1 MNKQFSTACER
12 NSHPIATVLATQ
24 FTASATTPQRV
35 LEIGSGTGQHA
46 VYFAQQFPHL
56 IWQTSDLAANHD
68 SILAWQEDAALANV
82 LPPLTLDMA
91 DPAWSQT
98 IATTYDAV
106 FTANTCHIMS
116 WPQVRNMFLGVGRVL
131 TSGGRFWTYGPFNVD
146 GQFTS
151 TSNAAFDASLKE
163 YAAHM
168 GIRDMAELI
177 VLAAENRLILREDHP
192 MPANNRLLEWE
203 HV

>member
-1 MNKQFSTACER
+1 MNQQFSLACER
-12 NSHPIATVLATQ
+12 NRQPIAIVLATQ
-24 FTASATTPQRV
+24 LTTPQRV

-46 VYFAQQFPHL
+46 VYFAAQFAQV
-56 IWQTSDLAANHD
+56 IWQTSDLPQNHP
-68 SILAWQEDAALANV
+68 SILAWQQEAGLSNA
-82 LPPLTLDMA
+82 LPPLTLDMDDA
-91 DPAWSQT
+91 AWSHTLTDQ
-98 IATTYDAV
+98 YDAV
-106 FTANTCHIMS
+106 YTANTCHIMS
-116 WPQVRNMFLGVGRVL
+116 WPQVQTMFAGVGRVL

-151 TSNAAFDASLKE
+151 ASNAAFDASLKE

-177 VLAAENRLILREDHP
+177 VLAAANGLTLRADHP

-203 HV
+203 RV